1 MSSIYIAYEE
11 CKRKYNDL
19 QKIYIGILEE
29 QEELFAKTQPKSLNL
44 NKISVAG
51 GKKSNLLDDYL
62 ILKSKKQIDKRL
74 KEIQALMTDRKILLD
89 KKELELK
96 NSKEWIDKLYVYKYL
111 EKYKVKKIINLMPYE
126 SAQTYRMLNEIRSS
140 LQAKKLEK
148 IKDDRK

>member
-1 MSSIYIAYEE
+1 MSSIYISYEE

-44 NKISVAG
+44 NKISISG

-126 SAQTYRMLNEIRSS
+126 SAQTYRMLNDIRSS

-148 IKDDRK
+148 MKDDRK